1 MSTPNPSLLKILLEQ
16 AQAALSLMESGTMFV
31 MSDVEHQRLLDEY
44 GPYDFIIGDFLVKRI
59 HGNNL
64 QPENLNLASNPQEA
78 HSSSKMGDRD
88 NEMCH
93 LHSAIHGLQVE
104 LVRTTGDLRSLLLV
118 LSKLDLGIESKINM
132 KISELSG
139 GINEVK
145 ASTLKALSEIRNRID
160 AADARIVILEKQLAD
175 ADIPAEAETALAE
188 LKTISKQLDDIV
200 PDVPDLP
207 PVPTPAPTPA

>member
-1 MSTPNPSLLKILLEQ
+1 MNENLISLLKASKAHALDWRENLRSRCLRSHESMQAFYAVCDHVQVLEDTIN
-16 AQAALSLMESGTMFV
+16 LMEAA
-31 MSDVEHQRLLDEY
+31 
-44 GPYDFIIGDFLVKRI
+44 
-59 HGNNL
+59 
-64 QPENLNLASNPQEA
+64 NLNLASSPQEA
-78 HSSSKMGDRD
+78 HSPSKMGDRD

-139 GINEVK
+139 GLNEVK

-160 AADARIVILEKQLAD
+160 AADVRIVTLEKQLAD
-175 ADIPAEAETALAE
+175 SDIPAEAETALAE